1 MAKCLQDRTRE
12 VSNAAP
18 VWCWHSC
25 NGQRGG
31 PPTVWTARALLSDY
45 DFEQGVVML
54 TLSVPEELTLASSY
68 WLWNGFLDYVIVHRA
83 LPRSRRWRRRMFY
96 APLFKHNTDD
106 VQAVIPFIRTE
117 WIEKIAKVIIAGRND
132 DEPL

>member
-1 MAKCLQDRTRE
+1 
-12 VSNAAP
+12 
-18 VWCWHSC
+18 
-25 NGQRGG
+25 
-31 PPTVWTARALLSDY
+31 
-45 DFEQGVVML
+45 ML
-54 TLSVPEELTLASSY
+54 TLSVPEELALASSY
-68 WLWNGFLDYVIVHRA
+68 WAWNGFLDYVIVHCV

-117 WIEKIAKVIIAGRND
+117 WIEKVAKVIIDGRND